1 MADPVNVNS
10 GNQGG
15 NDNRKGNTALKAVGF
30 VTGGI
35 LLLLIGLGLGWY
47 FFYRVQVN
55 VTVQAPPAP
64 PPPAPPKPD
73 PAAVKALEEQLDKQR
88 QSNKALEDQINKLR
102 RALDGNV
109 CTITDPRGLGVEP
122 PGPGGTPSGP
132 QSPAPPGGA
141 VPGVPGTKGTAV
153 EPKTS
158 TPPDIK
164 TGSVKPDPSKPG
176 PSKPETGKPDGS
188 ASSAESPADLVPVLE
203 NATVLILTPTQK
215 GGQSGLS
222 SGTGFFVTRDMIV
235 TNNHVVDGATDGKVF
250 LTSRKLGTVLEGTV
264 IAAVGGGTPTPGSA
278 DFAIVR
284 ISETVPGHIKPLGLS
299 TEPSALK
306 EVVAAGYP
314 AAVLRND
321 ANWVNLLKGDPSKA
335 PELIVTK
342 GNISAIQNRDSGM
355 PSMPHTASISGGNSG
370 GPLVD
375 MCGRVVGINT
385 FVSQAQ
391 AGAGGLFAIGATG
404 IAKFLRTNSVPFDWT
419 ETACTK

>member
-47 FFYRVQVN
+47 FFYRVQIN
-55 VTVQAPPAP
+55 VEVKAPPAP
-64 PPPAPPKPD
+64 PPPVAPKPD
-73 PAAVKALEEQLDKQR
+73 PAAVKALEEQLEKQR
-88 QSNKALEDQINKLR
+88 QGNKALEDQIARLR
-102 RALDGNV
+102 RALEGNV
-109 CTITDPRGLGVEP
+109 CTITDPRGLGIEP

-132 QSPAPPGGA
+132 QSPVPPGGTT
-141 VPGVPGTKGTAV
+141 PGTPGTKGTAV
-153 EPKTS
+153 EPKTPMS
-158 TPPDIK
+158 PDLK
-164 TGSVKPDPSKPG
+164 SAPKPDPNKQDTSKPDPG
-176 PSKPETGKPDGS
+176 RRDGS
-188 ASSAESPADLVPVLE
+188 ASSAESAADLVPVLE
-203 NATVLILTPTQK
+203 NATVLILAPTQK

-235 TNNHVVDGATDGKVF
+235 TNSHVIDGATDGRVF
-250 LTSRKLGTVLEGTV
+250 LTSRKLGTVIEGTV

-284 ISETVPGHIKPLGLS
+284 ITDTIPAHIKPLGLG

-314 AAVLRND
+314 AAVLKND

-335 PELIVTK
+335 PELIITK
-342 GNISAIQNRDSGM
+342 GNISAVQNRDTGM

-370 GPLVD
+370 GPLID

-404 IAKFLRTNSVPFDWT
+404 ISKFLRTNSVPFDWT
-419 ETACTK
+419 EAACTK